1 MCRGFAPG
9 DFANSEVEELEH
21 ATTSVFH
28 GYTSGHVD
36 GCGLDKF
43 NDLLRKRLDLASSA
57 H

>member
-9 DFANSEVEELEH
+9 DFANSEVEELEK

-28 GYTSGHVD
+28 GYTSGHGD

-43 NDLLRKRLDLASSA
+43 NDLPRKRFDLASST